1 MSHYPAT
8 PVVARRPPRRWS
20 LSVPRLRTRP
30 TRAWRTALAAS
41 AALLALGVLASPA
54 LAHSELETSRPAAD
68 TVVDASFDELVLQ
81 FKQAIQVLPDDIV
94 LEGSDG
100 PVSSGPAALA
110 DAVTVTVPVL
120 GVVGDGPYTV
130 RWRVIGADGHPLEGS
145 YGFAVQ
151 LPPASRGTPE
161 PPTAEQGVAPSP
173 GDPTTAGTG
182 PSDSA
187 TGTADHEGVVPS
199 EPTGATDDE
208 TGVSLSGSA
217 SAQERSTPSTSVP
230 SPGSVE
236 SATTPVSEV
245 GTDDSDPPGLPR
257 ALAVVGRWLMYVGVL
272 LVVGVAA
279 FGIGVH
285 PDVER
290 DRSVLSRLLLGG
302 ALLAATASLLQLLAR
317 VAVVSGTG
325 MDGAMDSAAIAVVS
339 RGGLLPAVT
348 IRVASAVLI
357 VAASRTPDWWRL
369 RGPGT
374 AVVGAVLGMVASF
387 QLVGHTASSQPELL
401 VRGADA
407 VHVLAAG
414 VWAGGV
420 VALGAVIASRRHRGL
435 ESGAIAARFSVVA
448 AAAVVAVGV
457 AGLALAVVELTSPVQ
472 LWSTG
477 YGPLLMG
484 KLGVVAVIGAIGL
497 HNHRRLVPAM
507 VQGRT
512 IAADQLRRSIL
523 VEAAAFATAIVLTA
537 VLVGLSP

>member
-8 PVVARRPPRRWS
+8 PVVAHRRPRRWS
-20 LSVPRLRTRP
+20 LSVPSPRTRP
-30 TRAWRTALAAS
+30 ARAWRTALAAS

-68 TVVDASFDELVLQ
+68 AVVDATFDELVLQ

-94 LEGSDG
+94 LEGPDG
-100 PVSSGPAALA
+100 PISSGPAALA

-120 GVVGDGPYTV
+120 DEVGDGPHTV

-161 PPTAEQGVAPSP
+161 PATAEQGVATSPS
-173 GDPTTAGTG
+173 DPTTAGTG

-187 TGTADHEGVVPS
+187 
-199 EPTGATDDE
+199 
-208 TGVSLSGSA
+208 L
-217 SAQERSTPSTSVP
+217 AQVRSTPSTSVP
-230 SPGSVE
+230 SPGSAE
-236 SATTPVSEV
+236 SAPTPVSEV
-245 GTDDSDPPGLPR
+245 STDDSDPPGLPR
-257 ALAVVGRWLMYVGVL
+257 ALAVVSRWLVYVGVL
-272 LVVGVAA
+272 LVIGVAA

-302 ALLAATASLLQLLAR
+302 ALLAAGASLLQLLAR

-325 MDGAMDSAAIAVVS
+325 MDGAMDSAAIAIVS
-339 RGGLLPAVT
+339 RGGLLPAVA
-348 IRVASAVLI
+348 IRVAAAVLV

-374 AVVGAVLGMVASF
+374 AVVGAVLGMIASF

-414 VWAGGV
+414 VWAGGAI
-420 VALGAVIASRRHRGL
+420 ALGAVISSRRHRGL

-448 AAAVVAVGV
+448 AAAVGAVGA
-457 AGLALAVVELTSPVQ
+457 AGLALALVELSSPTQ

-477 YGPLLMG
+477 YGRVLMG
-484 KLGVVAVIGAIGL
+484 KLGVVAVIGAIGA

-507 VQGRT
+507 VEGRA